1 MLFQLTLRQKC
12 SATSL
17 DFTMAIHLSVQV
29 VHRHGTKLR
38 QNYGAISQNPS
49 TILAR
54 HDILVTRP
62 LVIVILYST
71 LGLQKF
77 IHALPCL

>member
-1 MLFQLTLRQKC
+1 
-12 SATSL
+12 
-17 DFTMAIHLSVQV
+17 MAIHLSVQV
-29 VHRHGTKLR
+29 HRHDTKLR
-38 QNYGAISQNPS
+38 QNDGDIPQNPS

-62 LVIVILYST
+62 LVIVTLYST

-77 IHALPCL
+77 IHALPRL

>member
-29 VHRHGTKLR
+29 HRHGTKLR
-38 QNYGAISQNPS
+38 QNYGDISQNPS